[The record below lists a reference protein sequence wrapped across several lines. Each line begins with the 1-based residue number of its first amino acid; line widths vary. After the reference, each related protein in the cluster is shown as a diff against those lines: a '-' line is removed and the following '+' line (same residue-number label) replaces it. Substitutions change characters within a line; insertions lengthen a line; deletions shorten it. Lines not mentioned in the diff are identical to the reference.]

1 MGPSLVTRRKPK
13 VGGARPG
20 AGRPPS
26 ADPRK
31 NKVTVK
37 VTDSLVE
44 SVRSAAAAE
53 GRKVSDWGAAAFELA
68 IARGSTR

>member
-1 MGPSLVTRRKPK
+1 MPRRKPK
-13 VGGARPG
+13 VGGARRG

-26 ADPRK
+26 PDPRR

-37 VTDSLVE
+37 VTDSLLEAVQ
-44 SVRSAAAAE
+44 VAAAAE